1 MVKTTTHNIVLDDII
16 NFLTLLMKCFNGS
29 LERLSELVTR
39 EMDIG
44 RLLTERAKK
53 TATLEAIQKNIMEY
67 KQNISSEFQGTFED
81 LEKAIQNFKNQS
93 R

>member
-1 MVKTTTHNIVLDDII
+1 MVKTTTYNIILDDII
-16 NFLTLLMKCFNGS
+16 NFLTFLMKCFNGS
-29 LERLSELVTR
+29 LERLGELVTR

-53 TATLEAIQKNIMEY
+53 TATLEAIQKNIIEY

>member
-1 MVKTTTHNIVLDDII
+1 M
-16 NFLTLLMKCFNGS
+16 FLMKCFNGS
-29 LERLSELVTR
+29 LERLGELVTR

-67 KQNISSEFQGTFED
+67 KQNISSEFQGTLED